1 MEIFWKFKSD
11 LGCSKNMYIGN
22 IVQFE
27 NILIKFVSIKLFLK
41 KKKYIKKEWSRINKA
56 KIL

>member
-1 MEIFWKFKSD
+1 
-11 LGCSKNMYIGN
+11 MYIGN